1 MKTLEKL
8 NISHEICIFT
18 VKMDI
23 LVIQF
28 LNLDPLGVFERYTT
42 DVRIAPD
49 SQLKNRLAEIR
60 YEDLQAM

>member
-1 MKTLEKL
+1 
-8 NISHEICIFT
+8 
-18 VKMDI
+18 MDI